1 MIRQLERAG
10 KEDENPGI
18 QNQSKAKIVRV
29 MCLLLPQANAT
40 PTRFKNKLMKR
51 SVRSLLVLLLA
62 VALMPAK
69 AFSQQVD
76 DNQADQALHQKAYK
90 LLETLAEQ
98 IGWLQSRENRA
109 RLGSNIAMSLWLR
122 NEAKAREMFA
132 TVTKE
137 IKAGLEDKDPNRYA
151 AKQHFIKLRED
162 TAVRIGMFDPDGS
175 LQFLNET
182 RPTDVYIR
190 DEEQNELNLRLAI
203 VFASRNPDLS
213 VKLGREALKQG
224 FSQTQLALIYELTK
238 RSRDHASALLAEL
251 VKVAPY
257 QDIRHSMEREQFY
270 IMLARLV
277 EPRLGHDPAFR
288 DLMNYFSDLLV
299 EAGCGNKKYRDNDGF
314 CYRMGLVVPFMEK
327 VGAKRVEL
335 LKHLGRKGA
344 WPYEW
349 SPEMFQYADVYQNGS
364 VDDLLAL
371 TRMFPDFRDVGQ
383 GFVIRKVMESGDF
396 ERARKLANEFTW
408 KDASDR
414 RIILKQI
421 DDARRQVNEDTS
433 AEIFREAEG
442 LRSEG
447 ETFYFLFR
455 TADQIGTKNR
465 QTTLRLLDRASE
477 YVNKGP
483 AEQWQM
489 QWQIGIAVRYCQV
502 KSDRCFTM
510 MEPIVRRMNELV
522 SAAAKL
528 NGFDNRYLADGEW
541 IMTAEGGVG
550 SLLTMMA
557 QNAVYFALSDFDR
570 AIAMSTQFERREIR
584 MMAQLKLAQ
593 AVLMGPPKR
602 PLFTDV
608 EQ

>member
-1 MIRQLERAG
+1 
-10 KEDENPGI
+10 
-18 QNQSKAKIVRV
+18 
-29 MCLLLPQANAT
+29 
-40 PTRFKNKLMKR
+40 
-51 SVRSLLVLLLA
+51 
-62 VALMPAK
+62 
-69 AFSQQVD
+69 
-76 DNQADQALHQKAYK
+76 
-90 LLETLAEQ
+90 
-98 IGWLQSRENRA
+98 
-109 RLGSNIAMSLWLR
+109 
-122 NEAKAREMFA
+122 
-132 TVTKE
+132 
-137 IKAGLEDKDPNRYA
+137 
-151 AKQHFIKLRED
+151 
-162 TAVRIGMFDPDGS
+162 
-175 LQFLNET
+175 
-182 RPTDVYIR
+182 
-190 DEEQNELNLRLAI
+190 
-203 VFASRNPDLS
+203 
-213 VKLGREALKQG
+213 
-224 FSQTQLALIYELTK
+224 
-238 RSRDHASALLAEL
+238 
-251 VKVAPY
+251 
-257 QDIRHSMEREQFY
+257 
-270 IMLARLV
+270 
-277 EPRLGHDPAFR
+277 
-288 DLMNYFSDLLV
+288 
-299 EAGCGNKKYRDNDGF
+299 
-314 CYRMGLVVPFMEK
+314 
-327 VGAKRVEL
+327 
-335 LKHLGRKGA
+335 
-344 WPYEW
+344 
-349 SPEMFQYADVYQNGS
+349 MFQYADVYQNGS

-408 KDASDR
+408 KDGSDR
-414 RIILKQI
+414 PIILKQI
-421 DDARRQVNEDTS
+421 DDAQRQVNEDTS

-584 MMAQLKLAQ
+584 MMAQLK
-593 AVLMGPPKR
+593 
-602 PLFTDV
+602 
-608 EQ
+608 